1 MSQTL
6 ATRSVVVM
14 GVSGSGKSTIGELLA
29 SALGLPFCDADK
41 LHSPENVK
49 AMAAGSALT
58 DEDRIPWLRA
68 VGFILKSLEDSAGG
82 VVVACSALKFSYREI
97 IRSYLPNVYFAFLEG
112 SKEVIEN
119 RILDRNHEFMP
130 SSLLDSQFA
139 LLDPLLISENGK
151 KVDITKSP
159 SEIVNQIVIDMNLS
173 NQH

>member
-1 MSQTL
+1 MTQTL

-14 GVSGSGKSTIGELLA
+14 GGSGSGKSTIGELLA

-112 SKEVIEN
+112 PKDVIEN

-151 KVDITKSP
+151 KVDITKLP
-159 SEIVNQIVIDMNLS
+159 SEIVNQIVTDMNLS